1 MWGFMF
7 GALSVGVAFPCI
19 GFGAPMPR
27 RRPLTSVYISYP
39 LREDD
44 TASGNFICF
53 LPSSL
58 INLLNLLN
66 LIIQLM

>member
-7 GALSVGVAFPCI
+7 GALGFGAAFPCI

-27 RRPLTSVYISYP
+27 RRPLTFFISYP

-53 LPSSL
+53 YPLA
-58 INLLNLLN
+58 
-66 LIIQLM
+66 

>member
-7 GALSVGVAFPCI
+7 GALGLGVAFPCI

-27 RRPLTSVYISYP
+27 RRPLTFFISYP

-53 LPSSL
+53 FTL
-58 INLLNLLN
+58 LLNKPLKPLKP
-66 LIIQLM
+66 L